1 LPSFVFVLGAA
12 AYMDWLTAQP
22 GVKSFLR
29 GVTSGV
35 VGLMFS
41 ISIPLAQV
49 AFMPEGRLDWVTLTL
64 GAAAFAALLVW
75 KWRLNVVVVVLG
87 GGVLGLVRAFAPGLF
102 GGPLVP

>member
-1 LPSFVFVLGAA
+1 
-12 AYMDWLTAQP
+12 MKT
-22 GVKSFLR
+22 FLR

-49 AFMPEGRLDWVTLTL
+49 AFMPRGHLDWATLAL
-64 GAAAFAALLVW
+64 GVLAFVALLVW
-75 KWRLNVVVVVLG
+75 KWRLNVVAVVLG
-87 GGVLGLVRAFAPGLF
+87 GGVLGLVRAFAPSIF